1 MKSTI
6 GKRSRQPLL
15 NLVAAA
21 RPFGKAITAAAS
33 SNRLLCGW
41 SI

>member
-1 MKSTI
+1 MKSAI

-21 RPFGKAITAAAS
+21 RPLGKATAAAGS